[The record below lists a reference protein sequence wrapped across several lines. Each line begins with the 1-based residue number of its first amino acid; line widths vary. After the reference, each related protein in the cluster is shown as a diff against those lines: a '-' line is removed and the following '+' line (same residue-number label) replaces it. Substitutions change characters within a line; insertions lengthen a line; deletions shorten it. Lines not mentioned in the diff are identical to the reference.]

1 MNTQTVSAFKRA
13 NTILNRAT
21 VQLSGPGIRLKVLYW
36 GFMPEHYD
44 NTPHRHSFFEACYVM
59 EGQGIYMEDDREYEL
74 LAGTVF
80 LSRPGKWHQI
90 RSKNGMALCYAAF
103 ELIEEG
109 STSSYIQAYRH
120 LAEKGVPVLQDA
132 AASPTANLWSTIVSM
147 FKETSSFPAL
157 AVHHT
162 ALTLLISLLPLHGG
176 GQDTLSE
183 TTQVKNEGNPLFRQA
198 KLFIDD
204 NISENLTLQ
213 LVAQHLH
220 ISSRHLTRLFAQEMN
235 QTFVHYIQERRVQL
249 AAEMLLQ
256 EELEIKDIA
265 SRCGFE
271 SVHYFTRVFSRKLGV
286 APARFRRAQFTEGR
300 SGSQHFPAPPSNPTS
315 T

>member
-1 MNTQTVSAFKRA
+1 MDLQTVSAFKRA
-13 NTILNRAT
+13 NTILNRTAM
-21 VQLSGPGIRLKVLYW
+21 QLTGPGLQLKVLYW

-59 EGQGIYMEDDREYEL
+59 EGQGIYMEEGREYEL
-74 LAGTVF
+74 LTGTAF

-90 RSKNGMALCYAAF
+90 CSEHGMALCYTAF
-103 ELIEEG
+103 EVIEEG
-109 STSSYIQAYRH
+109 STSSYVQAFRH
-120 LAEKGVPVLQDA
+120 LAEEGVPVLQDTMVR
-132 AASPTANLWSTIVSM
+132 PTAHLWSTIISM
-147 FKETSSFPAL
+147 FTEPSSFPAL

-176 GQDTLSE
+176 DTDTLSV
-183 TTQVKNEGNPLFRQA
+183 TTEGKEDGNPLFRQA

-204 NISENLTLQ
+204 NISENLSLQ
-213 LVAQHLH
+213 LVAHHLH
-220 ISSRHLTRLFAQEMN
+220 ISSRHLTRLFAQELN

-249 AAEMLLQ
+249 AAEMLLR
-256 EELEIKDIA
+256 EELAIKDIA

-271 SVHYFTRVFSRKLGV
+271 SVHYFTRVFTRKLGV
-286 APARFRRAQFTEGR
+286 APARFRRVQFTEGR
-300 SGSQHFPAPPSNPTS
+300 SGSQHFPTSPPKSTS